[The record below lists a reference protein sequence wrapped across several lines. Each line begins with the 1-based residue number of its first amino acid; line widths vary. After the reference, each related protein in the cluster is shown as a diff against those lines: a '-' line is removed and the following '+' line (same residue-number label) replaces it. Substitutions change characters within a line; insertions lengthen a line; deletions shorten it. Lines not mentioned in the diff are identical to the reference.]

1 MSVLCADTLEFLALS
16 IPAVHAFQQTFNN
29 PQTFQ
34 TSRAP
39 KTLLVKFDSIWKM
52 SELQWKAGTLWSKLV
67 VALAAVALAAVALA
81 AVSQAAVSLA
91 AVALAL

>member
-39 KTLLVKFDSIWKM
+39 KTPILKFDSIWKM
-52 SELQWKAGTLWSKLV
+52 SELQWKAGTLV
-67 VALAAVALAAVALA
+67 VALAAVALAL
-81 AVSQAAVSLA
+81 
-91 AVALAL
+91 

>member
-1 MSVLCADTLEFLALS
+1 MSVLCADTLEFLALL

-39 KTLLVKFDSIWKM
+39 KTLLLKFEFHTWKM
-52 SELQWKAGTLWSKLV
+52 SELQGKAGTLVVALAAV
-67 VALAAVALAAVALA
+67 AQAAVALAAVALAAVALA
-81 AVSQAAVSLA
+81 L
-91 AVALAL
+91 